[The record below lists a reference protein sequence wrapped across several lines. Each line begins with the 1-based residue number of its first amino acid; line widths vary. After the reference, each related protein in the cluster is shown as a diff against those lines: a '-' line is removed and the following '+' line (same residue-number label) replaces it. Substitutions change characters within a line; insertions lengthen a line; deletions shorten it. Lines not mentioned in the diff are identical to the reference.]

1 MMITTYLSRRK
12 PMEAAF
18 PCLLVLLA
26 VGYVAYHW
34 SNPVELYPD
43 SGGYLNFS
51 EHRTAGYPVFIMLV
65 SALSGTVDA
74 VPKAQLLIAAWSFA
88 FLGWSFQRAF
98 QSILFALLPVLLL
111 MLYPQIADVHSYIL
125 TESLFISL
133 LCLLTG
139 SLALVVR
146 RPTWYWVAAA
156 AFATGLAITIR
167 PAAFSMLMI
176 WPFLFWLIWRRC
188 YTQWL
193 VLAGAAIATIV
204 LCLTVESV
212 VWHSRHDSESRP
224 NLADRHL
231 FAKALIV
238 ESEPTLSDPELA
250 RLISRGRQV
259 MAPGRELIAAAP
271 SHYARTRLLVDF
283 EVAAQHATYRRVFEP
298 EVNDIARRRGVEDQD
313 VLAQLGLPA
322 MASIPVAWAQNAL
335 AHYLGLWFPY
345 WAYVNVAILDEYQA
359 YIDDVESNVL
369 FMDRPIFRHKEPPS
383 PTFRPVLRATLAAGL
398 LVSTLSVGLVVWQRL
413 HRGGCT
419 LDCRII
425 VAAMCGLA
433 VHAQFLL
440 VGLLGV
446 VATRYAG
453 AMAPLLASCGVLLV
467 SWMMDNTSNVAPRPI
482 VEWVSSR
489 WRAAQ

>member
-1 MMITTYLSRRK
+1 M
-12 PMEAAF
+12 
-18 PCLLVLLA
+18 
-26 VGYVAYHW
+26 
-34 SNPVELYPD
+34 
-43 SGGYLNFS
+43 
-51 EHRTAGYPVFIMLV
+51 
-65 SALSGTVDA
+65 
-74 VPKAQLLIAAWSFA
+74 
-88 FLGWSFQRAF
+88 
-98 QSILFALLPVLLL
+98 
-111 MLYPQIADVHSYIL
+111 
-125 TESLFISL
+125 
-133 LCLLTG
+133 
-139 SLALVVR
+139 
-146 RPTWYWVAAA
+146 
-156 AFATGLAITIR
+156 
-167 PAAFSMLMI
+167 
-176 WPFLFWLIWRRC
+176 
-188 YTQWL
+188 
-193 VLAGAAIATIV
+193 LAGAAIAIIV

-413 HRGGCT
+413 QSRRLYLRLSNNRRRHVVGWQST
-419 LDCRII
+419 PNFYWLDYS
-425 VAAMCGLA
+425 AWW
-433 VHAQFLL
+433 QL
-440 VGLLGV
+440 VTPV
-446 VATRYAG
+446 PWRR
-453 AMAPLLASCGVLLV
+453 
-467 SWMMDNTSNVAPRPI
+467 SWRH
-482 VEWVSSR
+482 VECCW
-489 WRAAQ
+489 